1 MTNKEKYD
9 IQYLEAVVEDNNA
22 IIYYFPNGVRSDM
35 KIVRFIYNYSTDK
48 TIYECIEEW
57 HNN

>member
-1 MTNKEKYD
+1 MTNREKYD

-22 IIYYFPNGVRSDM
+22 IIYYFHNGVRSDM
-35 KIVRFIYNYSTDK
+35 KIVGFIYNYSTDK

-57 HNN
+57 LNN

>member
-35 KIVRFIYNYSTDK
+35 KIVGFIYNHSTDK

-57 HNN
+57 LNN

>member
-22 IIYYFPNGVRSDM
+22 IIYYFPNEVRSDM
-35 KIVRFIYNYSTDK
+35 KIVGFIYNYSTDK

-57 HNN
+57 LNN